1 MSLSAIDIFLLDYYD
16 HRSIEELLS
25 EYHQDLTGP
34 DYRERLN
41 WLCKNGYL
49 TIGSP
54 EEALH
59 HLTVPVLKDILRNQK
74 LKLSGKKDVLI
85 QRIIENIPIEKYQA
99 QLPKIYVQSE
109 KGEKEVTRHAAYL
122 ENSKNYYGF
131 MNKEIH
137 DMENQLSESE
147 DLPRDVLLALF
158 KKHIQEELTKKNFR
172 NVSDLYHK
180 LYIFSNNRCKK
191 KEALKFLLIA
201 KFIDLSGMDNQN
213 LVGPYR
219 SLEYIFSNGDW
230 SNVDKLVTA
239 LNLSDNDLK
248 SLYIEALEK
257 SNLTLPFSYFD
268 KETIFS
274 IIIDELHGKENLFK
288 YYKSISRIPKENDSN
303 YKFYDLEDTTVLSNN
318 IIPSGKENLLKI
330 SEHNITSQETNV
342 SAESISK
349 HRKWYDRQGIV
360 WLMLLLLWPLGMFM
374 LYLHREKYT
383 PKQFKYLAVGTF
395 CIWFFFGFINPE
407 INKPSTHPAT
417 PTVQTT
423 AASVNTS
430 SGKDNSADS
439 TSSTVKKE
447 AAATSSSAA
456 QTTSATSS
464 AATSNA
470 SNTTSKA
477 ASGASAIPEASY
489 LGNPNSKKFHRP
501 TCRTIKHP
509 ENFVAISSR
518 DEAIADGY
526 TPCGVCKP

>member
-1 MSLSAIDIFLLDYYD
+1 MQKRIFDN
-16 HRSIEELLS
+16 R
-25 EYHQDLTGP
+25 G
-34 DYRERLN
+34 
-41 WLCKNGYL
+41 
-49 TIGSP
+49 P

-109 KGEKEVTRHAAYL
+109 KGKKEVTRHAAYL

-191 KEALKFLLIA
+191 REALKFLLIA

-213 LVGPYR
+213 LVEPYR

-288 YYKSISRIPKENDSN
+288 YYKS
-303 YKFYDLEDTTVLSNN
+303 T
-318 IIPSGKENLLKI
+318 
-330 SEHNITSQETNV
+330 
-342 SAESISK
+342 
-349 HRKWYDRQGIV
+349 
-360 WLMLLLLWPLGMFM
+360 
-374 LYLHREKYT
+374 
-383 PKQFKYLAVGTF
+383 AVYSF
-395 CIWFFFGFINPE
+395 
-407 INKPSTHPAT
+407 
-417 PTVQTT
+417 
-423 AASVNTS
+423 
-430 SGKDNSADS
+430 
-439 TSSTVKKE
+439 
-447 AAATSSSAA
+447 
-456 QTTSATSS
+456 
-464 AATSNA
+464 
-470 SNTTSKA
+470 
-477 ASGASAIPEASY
+477 
-489 LGNPNSKKFHRP
+489 
-501 TCRTIKHP
+501 
-509 ENFVAISSR
+509 
-518 DEAIADGY
+518 
-526 TPCGVCKP
+526 